1 MSRYRPARAS
11 QRRRYQSLMKNWRRL
26 RQADPEQPQKCRH
39 QRRRLLEEL
48 HALDMEANSQEWA
61 CRR

>member
-1 MSRYRPARAS
+1 
-11 QRRRYQSLMKNWRRL
+11 MKNWRQL

-48 HALDMEANSQEWA
+48 RALDMEANSQEWA